1 MKNTNKK
8 GMTLVEVIISM
19 CILAAI
25 AGMFI
30 TIAVAAKK
38 KNADTAQRS
47 REMYEQAAAAESFN
61 TSVKYDTD
69 TIKVSKLLT
78 NGPSNSVK
86 ISADFGTIKLET
98 NASAYKVTRRGK
110 DGNDK
115 DYNLRFFRSD
125 NVNIATPDP
134 STGKYWVKVFNHTGM
149 SLDVTY
155 LANDGTFFDLKESP
169 LTNPGVV
176 IPNETC
182 SQLGYQVGSSAE
194 LFKLV
199 DYNDNSITFGSGS
212 FTKESIEKFMEK
224 VNGNKTGIII
234 IHICDG
240 LELKSQEEYEEG

>member
-1 MKNTNKK
+1 MKKYNKK

-19 CILAAI
+19 CIRAAI
-25 AGMFI
+25 TGMFI

-69 TIKVSKLLT
+69 TLKVSKLLT
-78 NGPSNSVK
+78 NAGSNNVK
-86 ISADFGTIKLET
+86 ISADFGTLKIET
-98 NASAYKVTRRGK
+98 NAYAYKVTRRGK

-134 STGKYWVKVFNHTGM
+134 SVGKYWVKVFNHTGM
-149 SLDVTY
+149 SLDVSF
-155 LANDGTFFDLKESP
+155 LANDGGFFDVSENSIP
-169 LTNPGVV
+169 NPGIV
-176 IPNETC
+176 IANETFA
-182 SQLGYQVGSSAE
+182 QIGYQVGSSANMFQ
-194 LFKLV
+194 LADF
-199 DYNDNSITFGSGS
+199 NDNSQVFVTLSD
-212 FTKESIEKFMEK
+212 ENIEKFKEK
-224 VNGNKTGIII
+224 IDGKATGVIN

-240 LELKSQEEYEEG
+240 LEIKSQEEYES